1 MQKLINS
8 ELRYRRL
15 FEATQDGILILNAR
29 TGMIEDVNPYLIKM
43 LGYSREEFVKKTLW
57 EVGAFRDMEASKDA
71 FEVLQDQE
79 YIRYE
84 NLPLKTKDGRLIQV
98 EFVSN
103 VYLVGDEKVIQCD
116 IRDITEHRQIITALK
131 ENEKKYHDLINQNP
145 DGYFIIELSGN
156 ILTAN
161 KAMCKELEFSEEEFL
176 SMNIW
181 DIIPE
186 QYLYQY
192 KERLTK
198 VLRGESLREATEYIV
213 RGKAGGIHYVE
224 VLSAP
229 RYSGQAI
236 IGFQG
241 IARDITARKRAED
254 ALLAAESRY
263 RRLFE
268 AARDGIL
275 ILNVDTGEIVDV
287 NPFLVERLG
296 YSHLELLG
304 KQLWEIGFFED
315 MVANKVA
322 FLKLQEGG
330 YIRYENLPLKTK
342 DGDLIQVEFVS
353 NSYGVNGQ
361 QVIQCNVRD
370 ITERTR
376 AEEQIQR
383 QLKHLSALRRIDIA
397 ITSSFDLHVI
407 LDIVL
412 QQVLLR
418 LGVDASVVLLFNPHL
433 QTIKY
438 AASSGLRSNALHH
451 TRLKL
456 GEGYA
461 SRAILERKTI
471 HIPNLLETG
480 SKLASTLQLENESF
494 MDYYSV
500 PLIAKGEV
508 KGVLEIYQRSHIS
521 ADREWLDFLE
531 ALAGQAAIAIDNAQL
546 FENLQ
551 RSNANLERRVT
562 ERTAEL
568 NQTNAKLEQANKV
581 KDEFLAN
588 MSHELRTPLTSIL
601 GLSESLLEQM
611 LDPLS
616 DRQQKSLQVIASSGS
631 HLLALIN
638 DILDLSKIEAGKFD
652 YYPQIIVVDE
662 LCRNSLAF
670 VKEQATKKSI
680 TLTYI
685 NETPFFKIYADPR
698 RLKQILINLLINA
711 VKFTPEK
718 GSVTL
723 QVNADLEQDLIHFS
737 VMDNGIGIA
746 PEDLQR
752 LFQPFVQ
759 VDRKLNRQHEGT
771 GLGLTL
777 VQKLTDLHGGSVEVD
792 SEVGKGSRFTINLA
806 CRQDEI
812 AKLESPQSPP
822 VIPVSEQT
830 DETRIL
836 SEASEPRGVII
847 LVDDN
852 LANIITIGEYLES
865 HRYEV
870 IAAHNGVEA
879 LERAEMNNP
888 DIILMDIQMPVMD
901 GLEATRQLRAN
912 PRFAGTPIIAL
923 TALAMPGDRERCLLA
938 GASKY
943 MSKPVSLKTLKQTIE
958 NLLQARSDG

>member
-15 FEATQDGILILNAR
+15 FEAAQDGILILDAR
-29 TGMIEDVNPYLIKM
+29 SGMIEDVNPYLIKM

-57 EVGAFRDMEASKDA
+57 EVGAFKDIEASKDA
-71 FEVLQDQE
+71 FEVLQDRE

-84 NLPLKTKDGRLIQV
+84 DLPLKTKDGRLIQV

-103 VYLVGDEKVIQCD
+103 VYLVGEKKVIQCD
-116 IRDITEHRQIITALK
+116 IRDITEHQRIITALQG
-131 ENEKKYHDLINQNP
+131 NEKKYHDLINQSP

-161 KAMCKELEFSEEEFL
+161 QAMCKELEFSEEEFL

-192 KERLTK
+192 KERLLK
-198 VLRGESLREATEYIV
+198 VLRGESLKETTEYLV
-213 RGKAGGIHYVE
+213 SGKDGGLHYVE

-229 RYSGQAI
+229 RYSGKDMV
-236 IGFQG
+236 GFQG
-241 IARDITARKRAED
+241 IARDITARK
-254 ALLAAESRY
+254 
-263 RRLFE
+263 
-268 AARDGIL
+268 
-275 ILNVDTGEIVDV
+275 
-287 NPFLVERLG
+287 
-296 YSHLELLG
+296 
-304 KQLWEIGFFED
+304 
-315 MVANKVA
+315 
-322 FLKLQEGG
+322 
-330 YIRYENLPLKTK
+330 
-342 DGDLIQVEFVS
+342 
-353 NSYGVNGQ
+353 
-361 QVIQCNVRD
+361 
-370 ITERTR
+370 R

-383 QLKHLSALRRIDIA
+383 QLKHLSALRMIDVA

-407 LDIVL
+407 LDVVL

-433 QTIKY
+433 QTIEY
-438 AASSGLRSNALHH
+438 AASSGLRSDVLHH

-461 SRAILERKTI
+461 SQAVLARKTI

-480 SKLASTLQLENESF
+480 SKLASILQLEHESF

-508 KGVLEIYQRSHIS
+508 KGVLEIYQRSFIS

-551 RSNANLERRVT
+551 RSNAELERRVT

-568 NQTNAKLEQANKV
+568 ERANKV

-601 GLSESLLEQM
+601 GFSESLLEQR

-616 DRQQKSLQVIASSGS
+616 DRQQRSLKVIESSGG

-662 LCRNSLAF
+662 LCRSSLAF
-670 VKEQATKKSI
+670 IKEQAIKKSI
-680 TLTYI
+680 TVTYI
-685 NETPFFKIYADPR
+685 NEISFSKIYADPR

-711 VKFTPEK
+711 VKFTPEN

-723 QVNADLEQDLIHFS
+723 QVDTDLEQDLIQLS
-737 VMDNGIGIA
+737 VIDNGIGIA

-759 VDRKLNRQHEGT
+759 VDSGLNRHQEGT
-771 GLGLTL
+771 GLGLAL
-777 VQKLTDLHGGSVEVD
+777 VQKLTDLHGGSVEVE

-806 CRQDEI
+806 ARQNEI

-822 VIPVSEQT
+822 IFPVREQT
-830 DETRIL
+830 GIL
-836 SEASEPRGVII
+836 SKASESGGVII
-847 LVDDN
+847 LADNN
-852 LANIITIGEYLES
+852 LANLLAIGEYLES

-870 IAAHNGVEA
+870 ILAHDGVEA
-879 LERAEMNNP
+879 LAKAEANNP
-888 DIILMDIQMPVMD
+888 DIILLDIQMPVMD

-912 PRFAGTPIIAL
+912 PRFVDTPIIAL
-923 TALAMPGDRERCLLA
+923 TALAMPGDRERCLEA
-938 GASKY
+938 GASEY
-943 MSKPVSLKTLKQTIE
+943 MSKPVSLKTLKKTIE
-958 NLLQARSDG
+958 NLLQARFKD